1 MAGEQPFDGVQRILH
16 VMAVVIRLEV
26 CVKNFGDLLLVVYDQ
41 YFLAVHVRRFVVIGF
56 FRNGKRRMLV
66 VRFRAVVYL
75 NLPGIPELALQPVSF
90 PAPDPDTPCKYR

>member
-41 YFLAVHVRRFVVIGF
+41 YLFLVHVGSFV
-56 FRNGKRRMLV
+56 
-66 VRFRAVVYL
+66 AVGVSQGACG
-75 NLPGIPELALQPVSF
+75 PPAEGLA
-90 PAPDPDTPCKYR
+90 

>member
-1 MAGEQPFDGVQRILH
+1 MFPREPLDGLRRVLH
-16 VMAVVIRLEV
+16 VKAFVILVKV
-26 CVKNFGDLLLVVYDQ
+26 CEKYFGDLLLVVYDQ

-75 NLPGIPELALQPVSF
+75 NLPGIPERALQPVSF